1 MDNETKAEEIRQKI
15 INFQAQALLLKT
27 QADNLLAEAQEKS
40 VQRLDLLEQ
49 MQTLAREYKKLK
61 TPTAL
66 D

>member
-1 MDNETKAEEIRQKI
+1 MDNETKAEEIRQNI

-61 TPTAL
+61 DPTAL

>member
-40 VQRLDLLEQ
+40 VQKLDLLEQ

>member
-1 MDNETKAEEIRQKI
+1 MDNETKAEEIKQKI

-61 TPTAL
+61 APTAL